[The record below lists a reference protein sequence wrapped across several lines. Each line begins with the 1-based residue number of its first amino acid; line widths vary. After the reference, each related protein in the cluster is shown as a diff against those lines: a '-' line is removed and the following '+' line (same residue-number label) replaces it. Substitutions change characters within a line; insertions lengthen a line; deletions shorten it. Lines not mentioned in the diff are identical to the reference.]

1 MDTFF
6 FFFTFVIRHIHTL
19 SSRFHDPLPPL
30 FFSRFTRHSI
40 KSNTIGNL
48 IGQWKAIACKCARA
62 PRCWKQN
69 VGIYNRFVQRLI
81 LTIPESDR
89 ECITIRF
96 AAASS
101 RNTFKPWPNFIDPKF
116 RPTNETKLNNTEP
129 YLSRFVGRK
138 KTDSFEIKSKF
149 LNGMKLN

>member
-6 FFFTFVIRHIHTL
+6 FFYIRHTHIFL
-19 SSRFHDPLPPL
+19 SFPRSPF

-48 IGQWKAIACKCARA
+48 IGQWKAIACKCTRA
-62 PRCWKQN
+62 PRCWKRN
-69 VGIYNRFVQRLI
+69 VDIYNRFVQRLI
-81 LTIPESDR
+81 LTIPENDR

-101 RNTFKPWPNFIDPKF
+101 RSTFKPWPNFIDRNSGRLT
-116 RPTNETKLNNTEP
+116 RPNWTIPNP
-129 YLSRFVGRK
+129 IYPPSQIPGR

-149 LNGMKLN
+149 LNGLKLN